1 MKKSMFL
8 LAILAVGLSACGK
21 KEEPQAVSAPETA
34 PAAEMPAPEAVA
46 VDGAAKFKASCVSCH
61 GAKGEGMGNF
71 PKVAGLTADVF
82 KSRMADYKAGKPVGP
97 QSGVMMPIASQLSD
111 AEVEALAT
119 HIASL
124 Q

>member
-8 LAILAVGLSACGK
+8 LVILAVGLSACGK
-21 KEEPQAVSAPETA
+21 KEEPQTVAAPEPA
-34 PAAEMPAPEAVA
+34 PAPAPAPEV

-61 GAKGEGMGNF
+61 GAKGEGMGAF
-71 PKVAGLTADVF
+71 PKLAGLTEDVF
-82 KSRMADYKAGKPVGP
+82 KARMADYKAGKPVGP